1 MYLLNNVFID
11 ILRINI
17 KKGNIIHIY
26 IIHIYI
32 YITYLEI
39 KDYIYIRRKV
49 VHIAQLGERQ
59 TEDLKVM
66 CSIHIV
72 DMITRMGSLSGYIY
86 I

>member
-11 ILRINI
+11 LLRIII
-17 KKGNIIHIY
+17 KKGN